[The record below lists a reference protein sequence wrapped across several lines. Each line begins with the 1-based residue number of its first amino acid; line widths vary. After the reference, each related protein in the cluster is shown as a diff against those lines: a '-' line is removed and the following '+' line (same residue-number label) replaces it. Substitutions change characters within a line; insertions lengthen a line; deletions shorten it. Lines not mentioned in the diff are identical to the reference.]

1 MALESFESPLWETRL
16 LRLAHHAL
24 DHQAV
29 NEPVY
34 NGREHLAQAYEHCA
48 TITRQHS
55 RTFYLASGLL
65 PKAQRKAARA
75 LYAFCRVSDDLVDK
89 ESDNRHHRILQWRQE
104 SLANHPP
111 IYNLVALAWADTR
124 ANYNIPRRYAEQL
137 LDGVTS
143 DLMHTRYE
151 TFSELAQ
158 YCYEVA
164 STVGL
169 MAMHIVGYK
178 GEEAIPYAIKLGVA
192 LQLTNILRDVQEDWE
207 NGRLYL
213 PLEELQ
219 LFNLDEEDIA
229 RGIVD
234 HRWRAFMRFQIRR
247 ARQLY
252 AEALPGVA
260 MLGKSGRFA
269 IAAAAELYRAILDDI
284 EAHDY
289 DVFSRR
295 AHTTKQEKLINLPGI
310 WWRAKTNKYTQLV
323 RESTPMQ
330 PELMASSPS
339 FPIEADNLNAG
350 PQG

>member
-1 MALESFESPLWETRL
+1 MALESLDMTPWETKL
-16 LRLAHHAL
+16 LNLAHHAL
-24 DHQAV
+24 DH
-29 NEPVY
+29 NSISEPVDD
-34 NGREHLAQAYEHCA
+34 GREHLVQAYQHCA
-48 TITRQHS
+48 AITKQHS

-65 PKAQRKAARA
+65 PKKQRQAVRA
-75 LYAFCRVSDDLVDK
+75 LYAFCRVSDDLIDK
-89 ESDNRHHRILQWRQE
+89 ENGNRHQRILQWRQE

-124 ANYNIPRRYAEQL
+124 ANFNIPRRYAEQL

-151 TFSELAQ
+151 TFSDLSQ
-158 YCYEVA
+158 YCYGVA

-169 MAMHIVGYK
+169 MAMHIVGYE
-178 GEEAIPYAIKLGVA
+178 GEKAIPYAIKLGVA

-213 PLEELQ
+213 PLEELHM
-219 LFNLDEEDIA
+219 FNLDEADIA
-229 RGIVD
+229 RGEID
-234 HRWRAFMRFQIRR
+234 HRWRAFMRFQIQR

-295 AHTTKQEKLINLPGI
+295 AHTSKQEKLATLPGI
-310 WWRAKTNKYTQLV
+310 WWRSKTNEYAQLANKPVHTQPVLV
-323 RESTPMQ
+323 
-330 PELMASSPS
+330 ASPQEASIETDT
-339 FPIEADNLNAG
+339 FHPI